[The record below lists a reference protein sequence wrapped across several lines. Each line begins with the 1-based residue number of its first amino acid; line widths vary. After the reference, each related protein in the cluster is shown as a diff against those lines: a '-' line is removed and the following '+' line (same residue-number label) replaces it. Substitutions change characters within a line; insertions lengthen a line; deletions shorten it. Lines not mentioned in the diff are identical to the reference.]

1 MNTTEPA
8 GLPRGTVRAIIT
20 VLLLLMCG
28 ASMFIPIVEGAG
40 EVRGAL
46 LALAGV
52 ATKSYFDIRSDQNAE
67 DGPPVGEPYEAGAP

>member
-1 MNTTEPA
+1 VNSNEPA

-52 ATKSYFDIRSDQNAE
+52 ATKSYFDIRSEQNTE
-67 DGPPVGEPYEAGAP
+67 DGPPLGEPYVNDAS

>member
-1 MNTTEPA
+1 MNSTEPA
-8 GLPRGTVRAIIT
+8 GLPRGTVRAVLT
-20 VLLLLMCG
+20 LLLVSLCG

-52 ATKSYFDIRSDQNAE
+52 AVKSYWDTRDAENAE
-67 DGPPVGEPYEAGAP
+67 DGPPLPAPYTNDDA

>member
-1 MNTTEPA
+1 MNSNEPA

-20 VLLLLMCG
+20 ILLLLMVG
-28 ASMFIPIVEGAG
+28 ASMFVPIVEGAA

-52 ATKSYFDIRSDQNAE
+52 ATKSYFDLRADQNAE
-67 DGPPVGEPYEAGAP
+67 DGPPVGEPYENESP